1 MVIKVDLVFQR
12 VPVMKKQRREEI
24 QYLSQLREWIH
35 LNREFEIIDL
45 FSELHPADIADLIDN
60 LEEQEKIRLFSLLD
74 VEKASDV
81 IPELSDASREQ
92 ILEDISDKKLTEIID
107 EMDSDDAADVIAELP
122 EDQARAVLDGIEPE
136 ESQDL
141 KNLLRYEEDTAGG
154 IMQSELVS
162 VSSDYTING
171 ALHAVVQASDE
182 IENVYNVFV
191 VDRDNVLIGTIPLQK
206 LITSKRNS
214 PAIEAIDKTI
224 PCVQT
229 DVDQEEVARMFEK
242 YDLVSLPV
250 VDSGRHLLG
259 RITIDDIVDVME
271 EESSEDIYRIA
282 GLDEDDNIFNDPA
295 ESVKRR
301 LPWLYLNLLTALTSA
316 LVIGFFEDTIQ
327 MVIALAVFMPVV
339 AAIGGNAGSQTLTLI
354 VRGMALGEVTF
365 ENSKKALYKQ
375 VIVGVING
383 VAVGIVIGVIA
394 FLWKGMPVLGVVL
407 GLAMIINVFVGTLIG
422 TLIPLSL
429 KWLKADPALGSHIF
443 VTAFTDA
450 FGFFSFLGLAT
461 IFLKLLV

>member
-1 MVIKVDLVFQR
+1 
-12 VPVMKKQRREEI
+12 MKNRRKEEI
-24 QYLSQLREWIH
+24 RYLSQLEEWIR
-35 LNREFEIIDL
+35 LNREFDIIDL

-60 LEEQEKIRLFSLLD
+60 LEEQEKIRLFSLLE

-92 ILEDISDKKLTEIID
+92 ILEDISHKKLTEIID

-122 EDQARAVLDGIEPE
+122 EAQARAILAAIEPE

-141 KNLLRYEEDTAGG
+141 KKLLKYGEDTAGG

-162 VSSDYTING
+162 VSSDSTINS
-171 ALHAVVQASDE
+171 ALNAVVQASDD
-182 IENVYNVFV
+182 IEDVYNVFV
-191 VDRDNVLIGTIPLQK
+191 VDRDNVLIGAIPLQK
-206 LITSKRNS
+206 LITSKRHS

-224 PCVQT
+224 PSVQT

-250 VDSGRHLLG
+250 VDRGNHLLG

-282 GLDEDDNIFNDPA
+282 GLHENDNVFNEPI
-295 ESVKRR
+295 ESIKKR
-301 LPWLYLNLLTALTSA
+301 LPWLYLNLLTALASV
-316 LVIGFFEDTIQ
+316 LVIGFFQNTIRV
-327 MVIALAVFMPVV
+327 VIALAVFMPVV
-339 AAIGGNAGSQTLTLI
+339 AALGGNAGNQTLILI
-354 VRGMALGEVTF
+354 VRGLALGEVTF
-365 ENSKKALYKQ
+365 ENAKKAFYKQ
-375 VIVGVING
+375 IIVGIVNG
-383 VAVGIVIGVIA
+383 LAVGVVIGVIA
-394 FLWKGMPVLGVVL
+394 YLWKGMPVLGMVL
-407 GLAMIINVFVGTLIG
+407 GLAMIINVFAGTLIG

-429 KWLKADPALGSHIF
+429 KWLKADPALGSNIF

-450 FGFFSFLGLAT
+450 FGYLSFLGLAT

>member
-1 MVIKVDLVFQR
+1 MNAILTCRLVLI
-12 VPVMKKQRREEI
+12 MKKRREEEI
-24 QYLSQLREWIH
+24 KHLGQLKEWIS
-35 LNREFEIIDL
+35 LSREFDIIDL

-60 LEEQEKIRLFSLLD
+60 LKEQEKIHLFSLLD

-81 IPELSDASREQ
+81 ITELSDISREQ
-92 ILEDISDKKLTEIID
+92 ILDDISDKKLAEIID
-107 EMDSDDAADVIAELP
+107 EMDSDDAADVIAELS
-122 EDQARAVLDGIEPE
+122 EDQAKAVLDEIEPE
-136 ESQDL
+136 ESEDFKELL
-141 KNLLRYEEDTAGG
+141 KYEEDTAGG

-162 VSSDYTING
+162 VHSDATINN
-171 ALHAVVQASDE
+171 ALSAVVQASDE
-182 IENVYNVFV
+182 IEKLYNVFV
-191 VDRDNVLIGTIPLQK
+191 VDRDEKLVGAVPLQK
-206 LITSKRNS
+206 LITSRRTS
-214 PAIEAIDKTI
+214 PVMEAIDKAI
-224 PCVQT
+224 PSVNV

-250 VDSGRHLLG
+250 VDHAGCLLG
-259 RITIDDIVDVME
+259 RITIDDIVDVIE
-271 EESSEDIYRIA
+271 EETSEDIYRIA
-282 GLDEDDNIFNDPA
+282 GLDEDDSIFNDPVQ
-295 ESVKRR
+295 SVKKR
-301 LPWLYLNLLTALTSA
+301 LPWLYLNLLTALASA
-316 LVIGFFEDTIQ
+316 LVIGFFENTIQ

-375 VIVGVING
+375 IVVGIVNGLAVGV
-383 VAVGIVIGVIA
+383 VIGVIA
-394 FLWKGMPVLGVVL
+394 YLWKGMPVLGLVL

-422 TLIPLSL
+422 TLVPLSL

>member
-1 MVIKVDLVFQR
+1 
-12 VPVMKKQRREEI
+12 MKKQRGEEV
-24 QYLSQLREWIH
+24 QHLGQLKKLIR
-35 LNREFEIIDL
+35 LNREFDIIDL

-60 LEEQEKIRLFSLLD
+60 LGEQEKIHLFSLLD

-92 ILEDISDKKLTEIID
+92 ILEEISDKKLTEIID

-136 ESQDL
+136 ESRDL
-141 KNLLRYEEDTAGG
+141 KNLLKYEEDTAGG

-162 VSSDYTING
+162 ISSDSTINS
-171 ALHAVVQASDE
+171 ALNAVVQASDE

-191 VDRDNVLIGTIPLQK
+191 VDRDNVLIGAIPLQK
-206 LITSKRNS
+206 LITSRRTS

-224 PCVQT
+224 PSVQT

-250 VDSGRHLLG
+250 VDSGNHLLG
-259 RITIDDIVDVME
+259 RITVDDIVDVME
-271 EESSEDIYRIA
+271 EETSEDIYRIA
-282 GLDEDDNIFNDPA
+282 GLDEDDNIFNNPI
-295 ESVKRR
+295 ESVKKR
-301 LPWLYLNLLTALTSA
+301 LPWLYFNLLTALVSA
-316 LVIGFFEDTIQ
+316 LVIGFFEDTIRV
-327 MVIALAVFMPVV
+327 VIALAVFMPVV

-365 ENSKKALYKQ
+365 ENSRKALYKQ
-375 VIVGVING
+375 IIVGTING
-383 VAVGIVIGVIA
+383 LAVGVVIGIIA
-394 FLWKGMPVLGVVL
+394 YLWKGMPVLGVVL

-429 KWLKADPALGSHIF
+429 KWMKADPALGSHIF

-450 FGFFSFLGLAT
+450 FGFLSFLGLAT
-461 IFLKLLV
+461 IFLKLLI

>member
-1 MVIKVDLVFQR
+1 ME
-12 VPVMKKQRREEI
+12 RREEKI
-24 QYLSQLREWIH
+24 PHLSRLKKWIR
-35 LNREFEIIDL
+35 LNREFAIIDL

-60 LEEQEKIRLFSLLD
+60 LAEQEKIRLFSLLE

-81 IPELSDASREQ
+81 ITELSDVSREQ
-92 ILEDISDKKLTEIID
+92 ILEDISDKKLAEIID

-122 EDQARAVLDGIEPE
+122 EDQARAILAEIEPD

-141 KNLLRYEEDTAGG
+141 KNLLKYEEDTAGG

-162 VSSDYTING
+162 VPSDSTIND
-171 ALHAVVQASDE
+171 ALKAVIQASEE

-191 VDRDNVLIGTIPLQK
+191 VDKDNTLFGTVPLQK
-206 LITSKRNS
+206 LITAKRTS
-214 PAIEAIDKTI
+214 PVTESVDKDI
-224 PCVQT
+224 PSVQT
-229 DVDQEEVARMFEK
+229 DIDQEEVARMFEK

-250 VDSGRHLLG
+250 VDTGNHLLG

-282 GLDEDDNIFNDPA
+282 GLDEDDTVFNEPM

-301 LPWLYLNLLTALTSA
+301 LPWLYLNLITALASA
-316 LVIGFFEDTIQ
+316 LVIGFFEDTIR

-354 VRGMALGEVTF
+354 VRGLALGEVTF
-365 ENSKKALYKQ
+365 DNAKKALYKQ
-375 VIVGVING
+375 IVVGIVNG
-383 VAVGIVIGVIA
+383 MAVGIVIGIIA

-429 KWLKADPALGSHIF
+429 KWMKADPALGSHIF

-450 FGFFSFLGLAT
+450 FGFLSFLGLAT

>member
-1 MVIKVDLVFQR
+1 
-12 VPVMKKQRREEI
+12 MKRRREEEI
-24 QYLSQLREWIH
+24 PHLGQLKKWIR
-35 LNREFEIIDL
+35 LNREFAIIDL

-60 LEEQEKIRLFSLLD
+60 LAEQEKIHLFSLLD

-81 IPELSDASREQ
+81 IPELSDVSREQ
-92 ILEDISDKKLTEIID
+92 ILEDISDKKLAEIID

-122 EDQARAVLDGIEPE
+122 EDQARAVLAGIEPE
-136 ESQDL
+136 GSQEL

-162 VSSDYTING
+162 IPSDSTINDG
-171 ALHAVVQASDE
+171 IKAVIQASDE
-182 IENVYNVFV
+182 IEHVYNVFL
-191 VDRDNVLIGTIPLQK
+191 VDKVNALIGTIPLQK
-206 LITSKRNS
+206 LITAKRTS
-214 PAIEAIDKTI
+214 PALESIDKTI
-224 PCVQT
+224 PSVQT
-229 DVDQEEVARMFEK
+229 DIDQEEVARMFEK

-250 VDSGRHLLG
+250 VDAGNHLLG
-259 RITIDDIVDVME
+259 RITVDDIVDVME

-282 GLDEDDNIFNDPA
+282 GLGEDDTVFNEPM

-301 LPWLYLNLLTALTSA
+301 LPWLYLNLLTALASA
-316 LVIGFFEDTIQ
+316 LVIGFFENTIQ
-327 MVIALAVFMPVV
+327 MVIVLTVFMPVV

-354 VRGMALGEVTF
+354 VRGLALGEVTF
-365 ENSKKALYKQ
+365 DNAKKALYKQ
-375 VIVGVING
+375 VVVGVVNG
-383 VAVGIVIGVIA
+383 VAVGVVIGLIA
-394 FLWKGMPVLGVVL
+394 ALWKGMPILGVVL

-429 KWLKADPALGSHIF
+429 KWIKADPALGSHIF

-450 FGFFSFLGLAT
+450 FGFLSFLGLAT